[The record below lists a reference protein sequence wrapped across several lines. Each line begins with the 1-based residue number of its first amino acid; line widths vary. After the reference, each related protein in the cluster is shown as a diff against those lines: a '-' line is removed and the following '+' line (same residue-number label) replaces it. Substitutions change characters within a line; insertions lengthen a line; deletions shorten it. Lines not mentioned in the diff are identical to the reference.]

1 MGTSS
6 PSSHEQSNNEQSHA
20 EHADEIE
27 RTETIEPVMNV
38 GHIGSAVAADS
49 STTDKT
55 EGNQNEND
63 GAEWNFDDSLND
75 LFTENVA
82 DSTSID
88 ESQQNVV
95 ANGHAHATVDNA
107 IQNESHVVNESSIV
121 NRQDH
126 NRNSGSENEATIV
139 NELERSGAI
148 HDQNA
153 IQNEIEQADDLET
166 KHTLPTVCMDEVDEL
181 ALGLL
186 IDVNSEI
193 ESTSAEQ
200 PAADL
205 LNSIVLK
212 ENETAV
218 VKAGKIIVT
227 KKISGDLEMMYT
239 YGETPRVLPELY
251 QTKLNDSISG
261 NIPFKENVCENHGYI
276 FRLKEIYSIYFNFSN
291 SSTQIALTL

>member
-1 MGTSS
+1 
-6 PSSHEQSNNEQSHA
+6 
-20 EHADEIE
+20 
-27 RTETIEPVMNV
+27 MNV
-38 GHIGSAVAADS
+38 GHIGSEVAADS
-49 STTDKT
+49 STTAET

-63 GAEWNFDDSLND
+63 GAEDSLNFEDSLND

-88 ESQQNVV
+88 ELQQNVV
-95 ANGHAHATVDNA
+95 AN
-107 IQNESHVVNESSIV
+107 ESSIV
-121 NRQDH
+121 DRAN
-126 NRNSGSENEATIV
+126 NRNSDSESEATIG
-139 NELERSGAI
+139 NELEPSGATY
-148 HDQNA
+148 DQNA
-153 IQNEIEQADDLET
+153 IQNEIEQADELET

-205 LNSIVLK
+205 LKSIVLK
-212 ENETAV
+212 DNETAV

-227 KKISGDLEMMYT
+227 KQISSDLEMMYT
-239 YGETPRVLPELY
+239 YGETPRVLPESY

-261 NIPFKENVCENHGYI
+261 YIPFKENVCENHRYI
-276 FRLKEIYSIYFNFSN
+276 FRLEEIYSIYFNFSICSIN
-291 SSTQIALTL
+291 CSVHTIQFVCCSHCVTVTVK